1 MPILPGAQPYE
12 HDGGPVGA
20 LLVHGFTG
28 SPASMRP
35 VAEQL
40 AGAGLSVRLP
50 RLAGHGTDWRDLAH
64 TGWQDWYHD
73 VARAHDQLLARCS
86 HVFVLGLSMGGAL
99 ALRLAEQRGD
109 RVAGLVLVNPFLH
122 HPDPRVKL
130 VPLLRWVVPSLPG
143 VINDIHAPGR
153 DEVGYD
159 RVPTAALASCLR
171 LIDEVVAALPEIRQ
185 PILLFHSL
193 GDHVVD
199 PTSVRLV
206 AQGVR
211 STEVSVRTL
220 ADSYHV
226 ATLDYDAPAIVAES
240 LEFVRAHVPAE
251 IQASIRQDVPNL
263 VVPVNPAGAAES
275 ASAQVRGGS

>member
-1 MPILPGAQPYE
+1 MPILPGAEPYE

-35 VAEQL
+35 WAEQL
-40 AGAGLSVRLP
+40 ADAGLTVRLP
-50 RLAGHGTDWRDLAH
+50 RLAGHGTEWRDLAH
-64 TGWQDWYHD
+64 TGWQDWYDD

-86 HVFVLGLSMGGAL
+86 HVFVMGLSMGGTL
-99 ALRLAEQRGD
+99 ALRLAQQRGD

-122 HPDPRVKL
+122 HPDPRITL
-130 VPLLRWVVPSLPG
+130 VPLLQWVVPSLPG

-159 RVPTAALASCLR
+159 RVPTTALASCLR

-193 GDHVVD
+193 RDHVVD

-206 AQGVR
+206 VEGVR
-211 STEVSVRTL
+211 STELVVRTL

-226 ATLDYDAPAIVAES
+226 ATLDYDAPAIIAES
-240 LEFVRAHVPAE
+240 LEFVRTHVPAE
-251 IQASIRQDVPNL
+251 SQASIRQDVPNL
-263 VVPVNPAGAAES
+263 MVPVDPAETGGS
-275 ASAQVRGGS
+275 ASAHVRGRS